1 MSNETVFEAHMTA
14 IRLFDKQD
22 SPFPNPY
29 ESMQFSPE
37 WNEFFKTWR
46 EEEKWSEDYDRKEAV
61 KGLFALS
68 KKGLEVSH
76 QGAWDIFDIIAPVL
90 LKNEGIGDIIA
101 VLEEVKDDLDQ
112 AEKERLEEERLE
124 EERQSPVEAFAGVP
138 RGS

>member
-1 MSNETVFEAHMTA
+1 MTSETVFEAHRTA
-14 IRLFDKQD
+14 IRLFGKQS

-29 ESMQFSPE
+29 EDMQFSPE

-46 EEEKWSEDYDRKEAV
+46 EEEKSSEEYYRKDAV
-61 KGLFALS
+61 KSLFSLA
-68 KKGLEVSH
+68 KRGLEPSH

-90 LKNEGIGDIIA
+90 LKNEGIEDIVA

-112 AEKERLEEERLE
+112 AEKERLEEE
-124 EERQSPVEAFAGVP
+124 ERQAPVEAFAGVP